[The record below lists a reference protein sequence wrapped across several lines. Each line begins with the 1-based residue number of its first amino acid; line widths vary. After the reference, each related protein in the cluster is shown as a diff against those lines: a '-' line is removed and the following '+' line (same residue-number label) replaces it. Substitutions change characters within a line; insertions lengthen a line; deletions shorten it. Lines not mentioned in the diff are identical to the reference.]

1 MNEIEKEYNEWKTM
15 ISQYHIPR
23 WEELPDFDLYMDQVT
38 SLIDRY
44 LAPLSNQED
53 PLLTSAMVNN
63 YVKFKL
69 IDAPKKKKYTKVQL
83 AYLIAITILKQVFS
97 LKEIHTGI
105 RLRFSEIGEKAAY
118 NTFCEQFEN
127 ALHAMISQEEIIIN
141 STSHT
146 QSLDILVNYA
156 AISLA
161 SKLFVQKSLELRGKS
176 INYNKR

>member
-69 IDAPKKKKYTKVQL
+69 IDAPKKKVYKSSV
-83 AYLIAITILKQVFS
+83 
-97 LKEIHTGI
+97 GI
-105 RLRFSEIGEKAAY
+105 FNCNY
-118 NTFCEQFEN
+118 YFE
-127 ALHAMISQEEIIIN
+127 AGIFFKRN
-141 STSHT
+141 SYWNSP
-146 QSLDILVNYA
+146 
-156 AISLA
+156 
-161 SKLFVQKSLELRGKS
+161 S
-176 INYNKR
+176 I